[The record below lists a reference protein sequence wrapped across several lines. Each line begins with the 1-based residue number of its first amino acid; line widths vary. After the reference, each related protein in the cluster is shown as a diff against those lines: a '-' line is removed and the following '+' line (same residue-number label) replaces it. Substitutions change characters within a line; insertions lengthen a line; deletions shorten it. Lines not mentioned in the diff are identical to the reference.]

1 MLATYHPAR
10 HRSLV
15 PCTSTP
21 MPLSTV
27 QAMHSSPASM
37 FTYAAHS
44 ICPLLHDPCST
55 SPLHWLRPHY
65 PGPHLSASMPLFW
78 FSCIPAAFCPLV
90 TPPSHSSSPI
100 PYAHTCCYPSCPCNT
115 SAYFGPYQ
123 HFTIP
128 VCPGHPRHAM
138 CSHGTPITNSGPHVV
153 PHVTSR
159 PCDNTPAN
167 ALQAHQSP
175 ICPCLNCALIMPLC
189 CPHVLAS
196 LRQFPSMCLAIFHH
210 IYSSRLCLGC
220 AMHLAVPFHSG
231 HAPPASH
238 AYPGTFKFKP
248 LPLSAPLPALIQSLC
263 SFNRIL
269 TCPPSN
275 LHGICE
281 VGCYQFFHQS
291 LLGLG

>member
-1 MLATYHPAR
+1 MYIHTHAIINCPKQCTAHLHPCSHMQPTAYVHFYMTHATPH
-10 HRSLV
+10 
-15 PCTSTP
+15 PCTGFVLTTLAHIRLHPCLCSGSHAFWPLSVPLSHTPAIRPHPCP
-21 MPLSTV
+21 MPTL
-27 QAMHSSPASM
+27 
-37 FTYAAHS
+37 AAVH
-44 ICPLLHDPCST
+44 
-55 SPLHWLRPHY
+55 
-65 PGPHLSASMPLFW
+65 A
-78 FSCIPAAFCPLV
+78 
-90 TPPSHSSSPI
+90 
-100 PYAHTCCYPSCPCNT
+100 CPCNT
-115 SAYFGPYQ
+115 SACFGPYQ

-128 VCPGHPRHAM
+128 VCPGYPHHAI
-138 CSHGTPITNSGPHVV
+138 CSHGTPVTNSGPYVV

-189 CPHVLAS
+189 CPHVLAP
-196 LRQFPSMCLAIFHH
+196 LCQFPSMCLAIFHH